1 MSKYIWK
8 GMSPELRKERLE
20 ERRYQNELD
29 NTIEGKLSK
38 KHEEVFG
45 VKPKFFGFGSDDED
59 SNLEAVRNAI
69 RTGKPLDQYEKLSP
83 EDKELL
89 ERGLIDID

>member
-1 MSKYIWK
+1 MSEYIWK
-8 GMSPELRKERLE
+8 GMSNTLRKERLE
-20 ERRYQNELD
+20 ERRIQNELD

-45 VKPKFFGFGSDDED
+45 VKPKFFGFGSNDED

-69 RTGKPLDQYEKLSP
+69 RTGKPLNQYEELSP
-83 EDKELL
+83 EDRRLFEQGSI
-89 ERGLIDID
+89 EID

>member
-20 ERRYQNELD
+20 ERRFQNELD
-29 NTIEGKLSK
+29 NTIAGKLSK

-45 VKPKFFGFGSDDED
+45 VKPEFFGLGSDDD
-59 SNLEAVRNAI
+59 WDNLEAVRNAI
-69 RTGKPLDQYEKLSP
+69 RTGKPLNQYEELSP
-83 EDKELL
+83 EDRELF
-89 ERGLIDID
+89 EQGSIEID